1 MLEEVRITGLG
12 VIDDAVLELSP
23 GFNVVTGET
32 GAGKTMVVSGL
43 GLLFGGRADPSRVR
57 PGAERANVEGRLS
70 VDADGVV
77 ARQVNE
83 AGGDL
88 DDDGG
93 TLILSR
99 SVSAEGRSR
108 AYAGGRSVPVSLLTY
123 LADDLVAVH
132 GQSDQQ
138 QLLKPGRQREALD
151 RFAGA
156 DLAKLLT
163 AYQRAYHRHREVR
176 DELDELTTRARERQR
191 EAEDL
196 RLGLAEI
203 EQTEPAEG
211 EDIELLAEE
220 ERLSHADALHTAATS
235 AHEALLGDPSSG
247 SYDTP
252 DAVTLLGLARQALEA
267 ASHHD
272 AALAALGTRVSEAA
286 YLVSDVAADLA
297 SYAQSVEADPVRL
310 AAVQERRA
318 ELGRLIRKFGE
329 AAATLPGGTPAA
341 SQTADGAPVPGG
353 IAAAGEAADGAS
365 ETAGATDADGTA
377 ASAAAP
383 PDGTPAAQ
391 EQAGPAVGV
400 AAVLLW
406 AKRASARLMELEG
419 DDDRISGLAEEEA
432 ALAAEVGELSGQLTA
447 ARTEAAERFAAD
459 VTGELTALAMP
470 HARVTV
476 AVTPLREPGPYGA
489 DDIEV
494 RLAAHPGAPALPLH
508 KGASGGELSR
518 VMLAIEVVFAGA
530 DPVPTFVF
538 DEVDA
543 GVGGKAAVEVGRRL
557 ARLAGRAQ
565 VIVVTHLPQVAAFAD
580 THLMVERADDGS
592 VTRSGVARLD
602 TGERVRELSRM
613 LAGLEDSEFGRA
625 HAEELLA
632 AAAAEREGRPAPIT
646 DPRQPGR
653 HERPAGTG

>member
-43 GLLFGGRADPSRVR
+43 GLLFGGRADPARVR

-70 VDADGVV
+70 VAADGPV
-77 ARQVNE
+77 ARQVSD

-93 TLILSR
+93 TLILNR

-108 AYAGGRSVPVSLLTY
+108 AYAGGRSVPVSLLIG

-132 GQSDQQ
+132 GQADQQ
-138 QLLKPGRQREALD
+138 QLLKPGRQRESLD

-156 DLAKLLT
+156 DLAGLL
-163 AYQRAYHRHREVR
+163 ASYQRVFHHHRDVR
-176 DELDELTTRARERQR
+176 AELEKLTSQARERER

-196 RLGLAEI
+196 RRGLAEI
-203 EQTEPAEG
+203 ERAEPADG
-211 EDIELLAEE
+211 EDVELLAEE
-220 ERLSHADALHTAATS
+220 QRLSHADALHSAATT

-247 SYDTP
+247 QYDTP
-252 DAVTLLGLARQALEA
+252 DAVTLLGAARQALEA
-267 ASHHD
+267 AAHHD
-272 AALAALGTRVSEAA
+272 TALAALGARVTEAA

-318 ELGRLIRKFGE
+318 TLGRLIRMFGADAPE
-329 AAATLPGGTPAA
+329 PPG
-341 SQTADGAPVPGG
+341 
-353 IAAAGEAADGAS
+353 
-365 ETAGATDADGTA
+365 TDAVRE
-377 ASAAAP
+377 
-383 PDGTPAAQ
+383 TPG
-391 EQAGPAVGV
+391 AGPASDAGDAPEFSGTGSAASPGGPGGGGV
-400 AAVLLW
+400 AAVLAW
-406 AKRASARLMELEG
+406 AKRASARLAELEG
-419 DDDRISGLAEEEA
+419 DDDRIASLAAEET
-432 ALAAEVGELSGQLTA
+432 ALAAEVQQLASQVTE
-447 ARTEAAERFAAD
+447 ARKQAAERFAND
-459 VTGELTALAMP
+459 VSAELTALAMP
-470 HARVTV
+470 HARLAV
-476 AVTPLREPGPYGA
+476 AVTPLDEPGPHGA
-489 DDIEV
+489 DEV
-494 RLAAHPGAPALPLH
+494 EIRLSAHPGAPALPLH

-543 GVGGKAAVEVGRRL
+543 GVGGKAAVEIGRRLGRL
-557 ARLAGRAQ
+557 ARLAQ

-580 THLMVERADDGS
+580 THLVVEKADDGS

-602 TGERVRELSRM
+602 RAGRVRELSRM

-632 AAAAEREGRPAPIT
+632 AAAAERAGPA
-646 DPRQPGR
+646 
-653 HERPAGTG
+653 

>member
-43 GLLFGGRADPSRVR
+43 GLLFGGRADPARVR
-57 PGAERANVEGRLS
+57 PGAERADVEGRLS
-70 VDADGVV
+70 VEADGPV
-77 ARQVNE
+77 ARHVAD

-88 DDDGG
+88 DDEGG

-132 GQSDQQ
+132 GQADQQ
-138 QLLKPGRQREALD
+138 QLLKPARQREALD
-151 RFAGA
+151 RFAGP
-156 DLAKLLT
+156 DLAALLGD
-163 AYQRAYHRHREVR
+163 YQRAYQRHRDVR
-176 DELDELTTRARERQR
+176 RELDELTSRARERER

-196 RLGLAEI
+196 RRGLAEI
-203 EQTEPAEG
+203 EQADPSDG
-211 EDIELLAEE
+211 EDVDLLAEE
-220 ERLSHADALHTAATS
+220 QRLSHADALHAAATT

-247 SYDTP
+247 QYDAA
-252 DAVTLLGLARQALEA
+252 DAVTLLGVARQALEGA
-267 ASHHD
+267 AHHD
-272 AALAALGTRVSEAA
+272 AALAALGARVSEAA

-318 ELGRLIRKFGE
+318 TLSRLIRLFGGPAE
-329 AAATLPGGTPAA
+329 EPGGMTGASEQAPRTAA
-341 SQTADGAPVPGG
+341 GAGAAGQADE
-353 IAAAGEAADGAS
+353 AGEAGA
-365 ETAGATDADGTA
+365 
-377 ASAAAP
+377 
-383 PDGTPAAQ
+383 
-391 EQAGPAVGV
+391 AGPADEASAV
-400 AAVLLW
+400 AARATPDAAGSGLTAVLAW
-406 AKRASARLMELEG
+406 AKRAGARLAELEG
-419 DDDRISGLAEEEA
+419 DDDRITALTEEEA
-432 ALAAEVGELSGQLTA
+432 GLAAEAGQLAGQLSA
-447 ARTEAAERFAAD
+447 ARKQAAEKFAGD
-459 VTGELTALAMP
+459 VTAELVALAMP
-470 HARVTV
+470 HARLTV
-476 AVTPLREPGPYGA
+476 AVTPLSEAGPYGA
-489 DDIEV
+489 DDVEI
-494 RLAAHPGAPALPLH
+494 RLSAHPGAPALALH

-518 VMLAIEVVFAGA
+518 VMLALEVVFAGA

-557 ARLAGRAQ
+557 ARLARRAQ

-580 THLMVERADDGS
+580 THLVVEKADDGS

-602 TGERVRELSRM
+602 QPGRVRELSRM

-632 AAAAEREGRPAPIT
+632 AAAAERA
-646 DPRQPGR
+646 
-653 HERPAGTG
+653 AG